1 MAKAELMT
9 VVEPKCRR
17 LAEKLGFELVDVC
30 LDKEGAGKF
39 LRIYIDKP
47 EGISLDDCE
56 AFHREILPQVENC
69 DYDYLEVSSPGIDR
83 PLKKERD
90 FLRNLGEQVEVH
102 LFKPMDG
109 VKKLEGTLAGYE
121 DETILLETDGNV
133 IRLPR
138 KEAALVKLLIDMS
151 GIEDVEL

>member
-1 MAKAELMT
+1 MAKAELT
-9 VVEPKCRR
+9 AIVEPKCLK

-47 EGISLDDCE
+47 DGITLDDCE
-56 AFHREILPQVENC
+56 AFHREIQPQVENC
-69 DYDYLEVSSPGIDR
+69 DYDFLEVSSPGIDR

-109 VKKLEGTLAGYE
+109 VKTLEGTLAGYE
-121 DETILLETDGNV
+121 DDTILLETGGNV

-138 KEAALVKLLIDMS
+138 KEAALVKLVIDMS